1 MTELIRRPAGNVV
14 LEFKET
20 DSYMKRTITLTS
32 TDEEGVFEMER
43 GLTAL
48 NQIIDKRIVRGA
60 DEVRAIWVDAVV
72 NGFKMTK
79 NEVFMRGVKDALKIP
94 PGTKFSVQPEFI
106 NTPAPHLESTME
118 IAIPADQME
127 IRGGCAPEGS
137 SIIVNAS
144 NP

>member
-60 DEVRAIWVDAVV
+60 DEVKAIWVDAVV

-79 NEVFMRGVKDALKIP
+79 NEVFMRGVKDALGIA
-94 PGTKFSVQPEFI
+94 PGTKFSVQPAFV
-106 NTPAPHLESTME
+106 NTEAPHLKSTME
-118 IAIPADQME
+118 ISIPADQMG
-127 IRGGCAPEGS
+127 IQGGCAPQGS
-137 SIIVNAS
+137 SVIVNES

>member
-79 NEVFMRGVKDALKIP
+79 NEVFMRGVKDALKIA
-94 PGTKFSVQPEFI
+94 PGTKFSVQPEFM